1 MWLDGSE
8 LRGAN
13 YMRMKHEVNRRLFLK
28 WANLVGLA
36 AWFPAA
42 AESSPNAMQD
52 ANPAH
57 SGATPEAKVVHSPET
72 ILLKDYRPK
81 SIYKIPV
88 TEIAKAKYP
97 IIDMHSHPY
106 AKTAQQIEEWLKN
119 MDEVGVQKTVIL
131 TMATGKEFD
140 EIYSKY
146 AKYPERFEMWCGFD
160 LSGYNKPGFGPAA
173 VKELERCREVGA
185 RGVGEIHD
193 KGSGLISGKS
203 KAPGMHPDDARMDA
217 LLERCGELGMPISL
231 HVADPIWM
239 YQKMDKT
246 NDGLMNA
253 YLWRLDNKPNI
264 VNLPGMID
272 IFDRTLA
279 RHRRTTFIACHFANL
294 DYDLTRLGEMFE
306 RNPNL
311 YADISA
317 RYAETAPIPRFAAKF
332 YEKYADRLVYGTDM
346 GFDKPMYRV
355 TFRILESLDEH
366 FYEIE
371 QFDYHWSLNGFGL
384 SDETLKQVYS
394 ANATKL
400 LAARTEHAG

>member
-1 MWLDGSE
+1 MG
-8 LRGAN
+8 
-13 YMRMKHEVNRRLFLK
+13 MKNEVNRRLFLK
-28 WANLVGLA
+28 WAKLVGLA

-42 AESSPNAMQD
+42 AKSSPITTQD
-52 ANPAH
+52 AKPAH
-57 SGATPEAKVVHSPET
+57 AGEASQAKELRSPET

-88 TEIAKAKYP
+88 TEIDKAKYP

-106 AKTAQQIEEWLKN
+106 AKTAQQIEEWVKT

-131 TMATGKEFD
+131 TMATGAEFD
-140 EIYSKY
+140 DVYRKYS
-146 AKYPERFEMWCGFD
+146 KYPERFEMWCGLD

-173 VKELERCREVGA
+173 VKELERCRHADA

-193 KGSGLISGKS
+193 KGSGLVAGKS

-217 LLERCGELGMPISL
+217 VWEKCAELGMPISL

-253 YLWRLDNKPNI
+253 YHWRLDNKPNI
-264 VNLPGMID
+264 VDLPGMIE
-272 IFDRTLA
+272 ILDRTVA
-279 RHRRTTFIACHFANL
+279 RHRKTTFIACHFANL
-294 DYDLTRLGEMFE
+294 DYDLARLGEMFE

-317 RYAETAPIPRFAAKF
+317 RYAETAPVPRFAAKF
-332 YEKYADRLVYGTDM
+332 YEKYAERLMYGTDM
-346 GFDKPMYRV
+346 GFDKQMYGV
-355 TFRILESLDEH
+355 TFRILESQDEH

-384 SDETLKQVYS
+384 SDETLEQVYQGT
-394 ANATKL
+394 ATKL
-400 LAARTEHAG
+400 LAARAAHGG